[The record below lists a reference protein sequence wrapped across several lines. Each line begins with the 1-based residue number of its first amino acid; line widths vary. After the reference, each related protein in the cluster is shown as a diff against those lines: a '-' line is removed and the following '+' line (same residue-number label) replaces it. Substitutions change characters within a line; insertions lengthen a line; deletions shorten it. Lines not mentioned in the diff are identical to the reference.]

1 MYSKADI
8 TQFTNQTLLLI
19 SILLVLLTHVVIFK
33 RYQIIFQSIIF
44 LNKIFQTIR
53 VFCNNFVIQIHL
65 VYLVIIVEKLDR
77 NICSGW
83 VEKTE
88 HFWTGTFICD
98 SMTPFH
104 ERHSTTVSIWDAPQ
118 KLFLKK
124 CYISSGHSDS
134 DKETTNLE
142 RYSRTFLQ
150 VYFQWID
157 HPNIRKYTGC
167 TLFQCIS
174 RLIIF
179 NWTSVIYFHYSIIM
193 IIVRLW
199 CIV

>member
-77 NICSGW
+77 NICSG
-83 VEKTE
+83 
-88 HFWTGTFICD
+88 
-98 SMTPFH
+98 
-104 ERHSTTVSIWDAPQ
+104 
-118 KLFLKK
+118 
-124 CYISSGHSDS
+124 
-134 DKETTNLE
+134 
-142 RYSRTFLQ
+142 
-150 VYFQWID
+150 
-157 HPNIRKYTGC
+157 
-167 TLFQCIS
+167 
-174 RLIIF
+174 
-179 NWTSVIYFHYSIIM
+179 
-193 IIVRLW
+193 
-199 CIV
+199 